1 MKKIFY
7 LALLLVVYVTYA
19 EEISVPEQPVEQAT
33 IPEQS
38 AEMPQP
44 VVVPVVDIE
53 PPVAKVPP
61 VTLDTL
67 LHSKLLLES
76 MQELISEPDK
86 QLQIYFPKNAK
97 NTLLVMELQ
106 DKLVALGLPSERIQL
121 SADED
126 QDGEFL
132 FEIVERTPY
141 QEVEA
146 EADEVEQEQ
155 EQESESES
163 EQEQE

>member
-7 LALLLVVYVTYA
+7 LALILVVNVVYA
-19 EEISVPEQPVEQAT
+19 EEISVPEQSVEEAT

-38 AEMPQP
+38 AEMPQ
-44 VVVPVVDIE
+44 

-76 MQELISEPDK
+76 MQELIHEPDK
-86 QLQIYFPKNAK
+86 QLQIQFPKNAK
-97 NTLLVMELQ
+97 NTRLAVELQ
-106 DKLVALGLPSERIQL
+106 DKLVVLGLPSERIQL
-121 SADED
+121 SPDED

-146 EADEVEQEQ
+146 EDDEVKQEPEQEQ
-155 EQESESES
+155 E
-163 EQEQE
+163 

>member
-7 LALLLVVYVTYA
+7 FALLLVVSVVYA
-19 EEISVPEQPVEQAT
+19 EEISVPEQSVEEAT

-44 VVVPVVDIE
+44 VAVPAVDIE

-76 MQELISEPDK
+76 MQELIHEPDT
-86 QLQIYFPKNAK
+86 QLQIHFPKNTK
-97 NTLLVMELQ
+97 NTRLVMELQ
-106 DKLVALGLPSERIQL
+106 DKLVALGLPSERIRL
-121 SADED
+121 SPYED
-126 QDGEFL
+126 QDGKFL
-132 FEIVERTPY
+132 FEIIEQSPY
-141 QEVEA
+141 QEE
-146 EADEVEQEQ
+146 EIEPEPGTEPEMKQEQ
-155 EQESESES
+155 E
-163 EQEQE
+163 